1 MAQDDAAQDDGAA
14 AAPLFSTRLRPHRSL
29 TRRGIVT
36 ILALFAALQGPLG
49 LALAL
54 HGAWPA
60 TIFLALTW
68 AGLAFAFASNAR
80 LGLAYEDLELSA
92 LELRYGRVSPGGLR
106 RDWRFNPLWVRLAVE
121 RHEEFG
127 VERLDLL
134 WRRTRIEIGAGL
146 GRGEKTRLADDLAFA
161 LARARKGPRF
171 EQAPNEKG
179 PPRSKRS
186 KSQGGSA

>member
-1 MAQDDAAQDDGAA
+1 MAQDDAVQNDGAA

-29 TRRGIVT
+29 KRRGIVT

-54 HGAWPA
+54 GGAWPA
-60 TIFLALTW
+60 TLFLVLTW
-68 AGLAFAFASNAR
+68 AGLAFAFIRNAR
-80 LGLAYEDLELSA
+80 SALAYEDLELSA
-92 LELRYGRVSPGGLR
+92 LELRYARVNPAGLR

-134 WRRTRIEIGAGL
+134 WRRTRVEIGACL
-146 GRGEKTRLADDLAFA
+146 GRGEKTRLADDLAVA
-161 LARARKGPRF
+161 WRARGKGPRF
-171 EQAPNEKG
+171 ERNAHK
-179 PPRSKRS
+179 
-186 KSQGGSA
+186 

>member
-1 MAQDDAAQDDGAA
+1 MAQDDAAKDEAAKADAAA

-29 TRRGIVT
+29 TRRGIVK

-54 HGAWPA
+54 DGAWPA
-60 TIFLALTW
+60 TLFLGLTW
-68 AGLAFAFASNAR
+68 TGLAFAFVSNAR
-80 LGLAYEDLELSA
+80 SALAYEDLELSA
-92 LELRYGRVSPGGLR
+92 LELRYARVSPAGLR

-134 WRRTRIEIGAGL
+134 WRRTRVEIGACL
-146 GRGEKTRLADDLAFA
+146 GRGEKTQLADELASA
-161 LARARKGPRF
+161 LARARRGPRF
-171 EQAPNEKG
+171 EQAPK
-179 PPRSKRS
+179 
-186 KSQGGSA
+186 